1 MAVRGWYPDPGG
13 TSGLF
18 RYFDGAAWTPHTTRN
33 PADPL
38 PNGGSGGPGGRP
50 EGRAQRNSAPL
61 IIGVAAA
68 LVLIVIAAFVIWNPF
83 DDDEIPTSTST
94 VSGWDDS
101 SPIASP
107 TPTPTPS
114 EAPSRTGKTPRD
126 VNTPTPESSTSAEPV
141 ACDLGG
147 ANEFP
152 TPETDGRVHGGPLSF
167 EQLADWNE
175 ARPSSRFFFSHDS
188 YVQEL
193 VLPEELPWA
202 ASVQVGVLDPL
213 PGEPDAAETTQLLLQ
228 CLTSSDFY
236 TSVDVQ
242 VTKNETQKITIGSA
256 AATQLD
262 AVLEFEHPKLTTT
275 GSNIRMIV
283 VDSDPQTY
291 YFHAVPKERN
301 DLIKQLDGATASLT
315 VD

>member
-13 TSGLF
+13 RPGLF

-38 PNGGSGGPGGRP
+38 PGGRP
-50 EGRAQRNSAPL
+50 EGRAPRNWAPL

-83 DDDEIPTSTST
+83 DDDGVPTSTST

-107 TPTPTPS
+107 TPTPS
-114 EAPSRTGKTPRD
+114 DAPSRTGKTPRD
-126 VNTPTPESSTSAEPV
+126 VDTPDPESSTSAEPV
-141 ACDLGG
+141 ACDVGG
-147 ANEFP
+147 ADELP
-152 TPETDGRVHGGPLSF
+152 TPEQDGRVHGGPLSF
-167 EQLADWNE
+167 ERLSDWKKP
-175 ARPSSRFFFSHDS
+175 RPSNRFFFSHDS

-193 VLPEELPWA
+193 VLPEDLPWA

-213 PGEPDAAETTQLLLQ
+213 PGKPDAAETTQLLLQ

-236 TSVDVQ
+236 TSVDVV
-242 VTKNETQKITIGSA
+242 VTKNETQKTTIDSA

-262 AVLEFEHPKLTTT
+262 AVLEFEHPQLTTT
-275 GSNIRMIV
+275 GSNIRIIV
-283 VDSDPQTY
+283 VDSEPQTY
-291 YFHAVPKERN
+291 YFHAVPKERD